1 MLRDGRRAT
10 ALEVQ
15 WGLLERAHKYEQ
27 LHGLACVDETVGL
40 DVLRRW
46 EQVLT
51 GLEHDPDSVAHWVDW
66 VAKRRLVDGY
76 ADRHG
81 MAPGAPTLKAID
93 LQYHDLRPH
102 KSLAARAG
110 LETLV
115 DQADVDSAVTEPPTS
130 TRAYFRGR
138 CLAKYPD
145 EIVAANWDSIVFDV
159 GREPL
164 RRVPM
169 MEPLRGTA
177 DHVARL
183 IDESDSAV
191 ELLDRLGS

>member
-1 MLRDGRRAT
+1 MAT
-10 ALEVQ
+10 
-15 WGLLERAHKYEQ
+15 
-27 LHGLACVDETVGL
+27 
-40 DVLRRW
+40 
-46 EQVLT
+46 
-51 GLEHDPDSVAHWVDW
+51 
-66 VAKRRLVDGY
+66 
-76 ADRHG
+76 
-81 MAPGAPTLKAID
+81 
-93 LQYHDLRPH
+93 
-102 KSLAARAG
+102 RAG

-115 DQADVDSAVTEPPTS
+115 DPVDVDRATTEPPTS